1 MANGFQWV
9 PFWGADNL
17 ITSFTVKLTNRLTGE
32 SEDLALSTMMKL
44 RRAKPARSNS
54 GNKIISVDLLTW
66 SSKGYSPML
75 QNTIEYKLSRGVM
88 QNKSI
93 IEGHSANSDFPASMT
108 FNALF
113 DVYVGRRLVASGISG
128 TARASNLSR
137 IPPDGDDLFTVNKGV
152 SFDDYDLITKA
163 CASRFLPT
171 TGQKLIIQAGVRFGL
186 VPSYF
191 SSYLDD

>member
-1 MANGFQWV
+1 MANRFQWV

-32 SEDLALSTMMKL
+32 TEDLALSTMMKL
-44 RRAKPARSNS
+44 RRSKPVRSNS
-54 GNKIISVDLLTW
+54 GIRIVSVDLLTW

-75 QNTIEYKLSRGVM
+75 QKTIEYKLSRGVL

-93 IEGHSANSDFPASMT
+93 IEGNSVDSDFPASMT

-113 DVYVGRRLVASGISG
+113 DVYVGRQLVASGISG
-128 TARASNLSR
+128 TARANNLSR

-152 SFDDYDLITKA
+152 SFENYDLVTMA

-171 TGQKLIIQAGVRFGL
+171 AGQKLIIQAGVRFGL

-191 SSYLDD
+191 TSYLDG